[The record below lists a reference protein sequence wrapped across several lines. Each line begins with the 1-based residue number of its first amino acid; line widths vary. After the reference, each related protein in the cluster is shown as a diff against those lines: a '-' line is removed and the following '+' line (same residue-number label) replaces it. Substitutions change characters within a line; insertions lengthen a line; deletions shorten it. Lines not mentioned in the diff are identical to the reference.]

1 MFNLQ
6 EVIMLISTR
15 RVNEK
20 LTIGTNIVV
29 TVLAVKGNR
38 VRIGIEAP
46 EDISV
51 YRDNARIQS
60 DQES

>member
-1 MFNLQ
+1 
-6 EVIMLISTR
+6 MLISTR

-20 LTIGTNIVV
+20 LIIGTNIVV
-29 TVLAVKGNR
+29 TVLAVKGNQ

>member
-20 LTIGTNIVV
+20 LIIGTNIVV

>member
-20 LTIGTNIVV
+20 LIIGTNIVV
-29 TVLAVKGNR
+29 TVLAVKGNQ

>member
-1 MFNLQ
+1 VFNLQ

-20 LTIGTNIVV
+20 LIIGTDIVV

-38 VRIGIEAP
+38 VCIGIEAP

>member
-20 LTIGTNIVV
+20 LIIGTDIVV
-29 TVLAVKGNR
+29 TVLAVKGNQ